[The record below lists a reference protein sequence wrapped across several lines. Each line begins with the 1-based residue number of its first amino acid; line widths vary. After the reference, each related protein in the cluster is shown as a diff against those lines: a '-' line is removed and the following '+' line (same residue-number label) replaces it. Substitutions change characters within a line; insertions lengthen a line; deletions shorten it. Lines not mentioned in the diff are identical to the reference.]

1 MPAVL
6 TCPQGHQ
13 WQAELGQSCPVCG
26 ALTQTLPPSGAPGQP
41 AADPETLPPAAAD
54 EAVELCRF
62 LAPSQGPDEIGRLG
76 NYRVLAVLGHGGM
89 GVVFKAEDLTLK
101 RLAAVKAMLP
111 GLAAL
116 PANRQR
122 FLREA
127 QTAAAI
133 EHDHIVPIY
142 QVGEDQGVPFL
153 VMPLLRGESL
163 NDRLRREPRLP
174 AAEVLHI
181 GRETAEGLAA
191 AHERGLIHRD
201 IKPANLWLEARPGE
215 RGGSSPRPRV
225 RILDFGL
232 ARAAAG
238 DTHLTATGAILGT
251 PAYMAPEQAA
261 GKPVDGRCDLFSLG
275 CVLYQLCTGTLP
287 FRGSDA
293 ISTLMAV
300 AMEQPPPP
308 LRLNPELPPALSALV
323 MGLLAKDP
331 ADRPATAR
339 DVVRALALLERDPA
353 AAAEQAPVLDV
364 LPAGPEAS
372 RGEDQTAAVLDALPA
387 AGPAEKAPDAARRK
401 RERDTAL
408 TLTGAFVGALVGA
421 VVGLPVGL
429 LLGLLSDQKGAGAVG
444 AVAGLVVGA
453 LAGALLGPI
462 VAGAYDEYLKGERE
476 LRKRQQPR

>member
-1 MPAVL
+1 MSAVL

-13 WQAELGQSCPVCG
+13 WQAELGGSCPVCG
-26 ALTQTLPPSGAPGQP
+26 ALTQTVAPSGPPGA
-41 AADPETLPPAAAD
+41 AADPETLPPGAAD
-54 EAVELCRF
+54 EAADLCRF
-62 LAPSQGPDEIGRLG
+62 LAPAQGPDEIGRLG

-89 GVVFKAEDLTLK
+89 GIVFKAEDLTLK

-116 PANRQR
+116 PAHRQR

-127 QTAAAI
+127 QAAAAL
-133 EHDHIVPIY
+133 EHDHIVTIY
-142 QVGEDQGVPFL
+142 QVGEDRDIPFL

-174 AAEVLHI
+174 AAEVLRI

-191 AHERGLIHRD
+191 AHERGVIHRD
-201 IKPANLWLEARPGE
+201 IKPANVWLEGE
-215 RGGSSPRPRV
+215 RGRV
-225 RILDFGL
+225 KILDFGL
-232 ARAAAG
+232 ARAVG
-238 DTHLTATGAILGT
+238 DSTQLTATGVILGT

-287 FRGSDA
+287 FRGGDA

-308 LRLNPELPPALSALV
+308 LRLNPDVPAGLSALV

-339 DVVRALALLERDPA
+339 DVARALALLERDPP
-353 AAAEQAPVLDV
+353 AAEQAPVLDA
-364 LPAGPEAS
+364 LPVAPDAGP
-372 RGEDQTAAVLDALPA
+372 RQDRTAPLLDALPA
-387 AGPAEKAPDAARRK
+387 GEPAPKPPDPKRQK
-401 RERDTAL
+401 RERDAAL
-408 TLTGAFVGALVGA
+408 TLTGAVLGAIVCAALGC
-421 VVGLPVGL
+421 PVGL
-429 LLGLLSDQKGAGAVG
+429 LLGLLSDQNGAAAIGAF
-444 AVAGLVVGA
+444 AGLLLGG
-453 LAGALLGPI
+453 LAGSLLGPI
-462 VAGAYDEYLKGERE
+462 AAGAYDEYLKGERE
-476 LRKRQQPR
+476 LRRRRQGP